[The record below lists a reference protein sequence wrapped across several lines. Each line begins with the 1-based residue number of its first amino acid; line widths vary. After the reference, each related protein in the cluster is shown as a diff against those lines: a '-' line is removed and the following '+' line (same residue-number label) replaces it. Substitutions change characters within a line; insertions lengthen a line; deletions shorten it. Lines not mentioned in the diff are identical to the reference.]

1 MIGFRPVCLAPRF
14 AIVPDNGKHPLYRLT
29 IFTNFLRR
37 DCLYEREMDRN
48 SDRHIAP
55 AIGTDGGDARLDAFM
70 ENGRR
75 ARSEGLHFAR
85 LESDRRQS
93 RTGTM
98 VAGSSALLRDNRSRL
113 ARLRENAN

>member
-1 MIGFRPVCLAPRF
+1 
-14 AIVPDNGKHPLYRLT
+14 
-29 IFTNFLRR
+29 
-37 DCLYEREMDRN
+37 
-48 SDRHIAP
+48 
-55 AIGTDGGDARLDAFM
+55 M